1 MCFSNSGDG
10 TLISCGSNVYGQLGR
25 EKPDLGMH
33 PVDINFHPVSIAA
46 GMGHSLGICQVLSS
60 DAAVDDFKLVSWG
73 WNHNSQLG
81 RDGPENVPLVVEE
94 GLADEK
100 PIAASGGRAHSMVV
114 TDKREVWTWGCG
126 RNGRLGLGSS
136 VDETEP
142 MLVEYL
148 EGFEVIQAVAGFDHS
163 LALVKEG

>member
-1 MCFSNSGDG
+1 
-10 TLISCGSNVYGQLGR
+10 
-25 EKPDLGMH
+25 MH
-33 PVDINFHPVSIAA
+33 PVDINFHPVSVAA

-60 DAAVDDFKLVSWG
+60 VDDFKLVSWG

-81 RDGPENVPLVVEE
+81 RDGPENVPLGVE

-114 TDKREVWTWGCG
+114 TDKKEVWTWGCG

-142 MLVEYL
+142 KLVECL
-148 EGFEVIQAVAGFDHS
+148 EGIEVIQAVAGFDHS
-163 LALVKEG
+163 HVLVKE